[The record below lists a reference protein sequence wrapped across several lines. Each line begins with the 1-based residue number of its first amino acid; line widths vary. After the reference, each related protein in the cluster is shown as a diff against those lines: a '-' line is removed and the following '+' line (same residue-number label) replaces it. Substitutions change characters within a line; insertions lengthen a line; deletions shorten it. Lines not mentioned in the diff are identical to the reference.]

1 VVNNLDPIIQEF
13 RVINLAKVKIMDLP
27 KTVIKL
33 MLIKKQK
40 P

>member
-1 VVNNLDPIIQEF
+1 
-13 RVINLAKVKIMDLP
+13 MDQP

>member
-1 VVNNLDPIIQEF
+1 
-13 RVINLAKVKIMDLP
+13 LAKVKIMDLP